1 MFVAPFRKSYA
12 HYHTR
17 VIRTKDQRLSW
28 FFGCLNTLLNPKNW
42 ELSINLGRAGDPSKK
57 PFSVSGSESLAQHA
71 ADFGPRQTVCS
82 LFPAHPPDKR
92 FFNPVTRTKSASISC
107 SQWRDKLA
115 Q

>member
-71 ADFGPRQTVCS
+71 ADFGPGKPFAVSFLPTLRIS
-82 LFPAHPPDKR
+82 GF
-92 FFNPVTRTKSASISC
+92 SI
-107 SQWRDKLA
+107 R
-115 Q
+115 